1 MNLATSHCVDIVL
14 LKRRAESKKV
24 EESESRKKCE
34 EEKRKKEFEAPTR
47 LDRLFH
53 RRHLRNQGR
62 LAGSSAHITTY

>member
-1 MNLATSHCVDIVL
+1 MKALG
-14 LKRRAESKKV
+14 KKV